1 MCHCDKSLLVE
12 IIFFPPNEAAS
23 KKHFSSSK
31 WLRHSL
37 SLHLPT
43 PPLFNKSE
51 YLTCTGP
58 CFLRGRKNNR
68 GDNNCQ
74 HWSRIFIDVS
84 KSVFPPTLLIFEE
97 SWVPY
102 GIIQQNCEPPMKPGA
117 TQQLRAAW
125 DPVGKTIRHSLCVS
139 YSHSVCFLTSYR
151 EFWSSVITPELG
163 SCWIISS
170 VWWWGN
176 LWLISP
182 LNLLLAAYPLSV
194 TLLLS
199 LVWPPKNPTVIIGSI
214 ASIYSKIE
222 VQKHHYNKKPNLS
235 SIFRSVCNTQILT
248 TFFFFL
254 KSLTRDIESIT
265 TFVWILANY

>member
-1 MCHCDKSLLVE
+1 
-12 IIFFPPNEAAS
+12 
-23 KKHFSSSK
+23 
-31 WLRHSL
+31 
-37 SLHLPT
+37 
-43 PPLFNKSE
+43 
-51 YLTCTGP
+51 
-58 CFLRGRKNNR
+58 
-68 GDNNCQ
+68 
-74 HWSRIFIDVS
+74 
-84 KSVFPPTLLIFEE
+84 
-97 SWVPY
+97 
-102 GIIQQNCEPPMKPGA
+102 MKPGA

-125 DPVGKTIRHSLCVS
+125 DPVGKTIRHPLCVS

-214 ASIYSKIE
+214 ASICSKIE

-265 TFVWILANY
+265 TFVWILANYSLILPFFFFLRKSIWSASEVPAFSSPRNV

>member
-1 MCHCDKSLLVE
+1 
-12 IIFFPPNEAAS
+12 
-23 KKHFSSSK
+23 
-31 WLRHSL
+31 
-37 SLHLPT
+37 
-43 PPLFNKSE
+43 
-51 YLTCTGP
+51 
-58 CFLRGRKNNR
+58 
-68 GDNNCQ
+68 
-74 HWSRIFIDVS
+74 
-84 KSVFPPTLLIFEE
+84 
-97 SWVPY
+97 
-102 GIIQQNCEPPMKPGA
+102 MKTGA

-214 ASIYSKIE
+214 ASICSKIE

-265 TFVWILANY
+265 TFVWILANYSLILPFFFFFEEINLISLRSASI